1 MCKGVKRVGVMVN
14 MQDEGR
20 SLKLDNRDQQRT
32 KGGVGQWTAVVG
44 CSEGEGG
51 WAVDLRRAGSQ
62 ASGECRKE
70 AVVGELGL
78 SSEGAKDARGGK
90 GGGGGRWAL
99 WCGVIDGDPNVPMEV
114 SDGSRDGRGG

>member
-44 CSEGEGG
+44 CSEGGGG

-62 ASGECRKE
+62 ASGECREE
-70 AVVGELGL
+70 ASFGKLGL
-78 SSEGAKDARGGK
+78 SGEGA
-90 GGGGGRWAL
+90 
-99 WCGVIDGDPNVPMEV
+99 NV
-114 SDGSRDGRGG
+114 SR